1 MNVSFIFREA
11 FRGLGRNITMSI
23 ALVITTA
30 ISLAL
35 VGTGILLSQVT
46 SDTKEMYLDR
56 VEVMIELDEEISATD
71 KDCSSA
77 ACMEVRDTLQADA
90 GVESVTFR
98 SREQSYDRFVELFG
112 ETDPILV
119 EETSPDA
126 LPAALHVRL
135 EDPTNSTPLDAV
147 RDMPQVALVVDQA
160 EGVRTAADNL
170 DSFRNATFV
179 VAALQALAAIF
190 LIGNMVQLAA
200 YHRRDEMGIM
210 RMVGASRWFTNAPFV
225 LEAALSVLI
234 GGIVATLGVWL
245 GKTQIVDP
253 MLSEIYS
260 SQLIA
265 KLPDSAVWSV
275 MPLVAVVGVIAA
287 GIVAQITL
295 RLYVRK

>member
-1 MNVSFIFREA
+1 MNLSFIFREA

-23 ALVITTA
+23 ALIITTA

-35 VGTGILLSQVT
+35 VGTGILISQVT
-46 SDTKEMYLDR
+46 NETKDMYLDR

-71 KDCSSA
+71 TDCSSES
-77 ACMEVRDTLQADA
+77 CLEVRDTLQASE
-90 GVESVTFR
+90 GVENVTFR
-98 SREQSYDRFVELFG
+98 SRQQSYERFVELFG

-135 EDPTNSTPLDAV
+135 EDPTDSAPLDAV

-200 YHRRDEMGIM
+200 YHRRDEMSIM
-210 RMVGASRWFTNAPFV
+210 RMVGASRWFTNAPFI

-245 GKTQIVDP
+245 GKTQVVDP
-253 MLSEIYS
+253 MLGEIYA

-265 KLPDSAVWSV
+265 KLPTSAVWTI
-275 MPLVAVVGVIAA
+275 MPLVSLVGVIVA

-295 RLYVRK
+295 RFYVRK

>member
-1 MNVSFIFREA
+1 MNLSFIFREA

-23 ALVITTA
+23 ALIITTA

-35 VGTGILLSQVT
+35 VGTGILISQVT
-46 SDTKEMYLDR
+46 NETKDMYLDR

-71 KDCSSA
+71 TECSSES
-77 ACMEVRDTLQADA
+77 CLEVRDTLQASE
-90 GVESVTFR
+90 GVENVTFR
-98 SREQSYDRFVELFG
+98 SRQQSYERFVELFG

-135 EDPTNSTPLDAV
+135 EDPTDSAPLDAV

-200 YHRRDEMGIM
+200 YHRRDEMSIM
-210 RMVGASRWFTNAPFV
+210 RMVGASRWFTNAPFI

-245 GKTQIVDP
+245 GKTQVVDP
-253 MLSEIYS
+253 MLGEIYA

-265 KLPDSAVWSV
+265 KLPTSAVWTI
-275 MPLVAVVGVIAA
+275 MPLVSLVGVIVA

-295 RLYVRK
+295 RFYVRK